1 MLQQSQLNLGMPSF
15 APPTIQSP
23 AFNLGNFQL
32 PQSNHNFGI
41 PAGINLATPSFE
53 QIKATPT
60 FNFNLSSGLSD
71 PLSLSRELYQQPK
84 PLLFSEPTTSYKRP
98 NPANSAVDLTRA
110 TATSLLKPN
119 IPVLGPINT
128 VIKAAK
134 DAHEI
139 VNNVEQNI
147 NEGSSTA
154 EAVTCQTIHTVTKST
169 TKTFLTGLIITET
182 TTYVGLA
189 AGNAAVG
196 NPVPAVFLPVVAKLV
211 PPAYAAA
218 GDVSQTIGKGFEG
231 LCHDAFAAARHLSN
245 GGPKP

>member
-1 MLQQSQLNLGMPSF
+1 LPAF
-15 APPTIQSP
+15 APPTIQTP
-23 AFNLGNFQL
+23 VFNLGNFQL
-32 PQSNHNFGI
+32 PQSSHNFGI
-41 PAGINLATPSFE
+41 TTGINLATPSFE
-53 QIKATPT
+53 QIRATPT

-84 PLLFSEPTTSYKRP
+84 PLLFSEPARYKRP
-98 NPANSAVDLTRA
+98 NPANSATDLTRS
-110 TATSLLKPN
+110 TVTSLLKPN
-119 IPVLGPINT
+119 IPVLEPINT

-134 DAHEI
+134 DAYDI
-139 VNNVEQNI
+139 VNNVDQNI

-169 TKTFLTGLIITET
+169 TKTFLTGLIIGET
-182 TTYVGLA
+182 TAYVGFA
-189 AGNAAVG
+189 ASNAAVG
-196 NPVPAVFLPVVAKLV
+196 NPVPAVFLPAVAKLV

-231 LCHDAFAAARHLSN
+231 LCHDAFAEARNLSN